1 MDYRTFGVHYR
12 DLKTW
17 FHEQEARNLPL
28 HEAQPSAVLII
39 EFSIRERVLVNRN
52 NKPTKSALAVRR
64 QRFKQLERKKL
75 AGEFRNLRKAERT
88 SACSELENC
97 SN

>member
-1 MDYRTFGVHYR
+1 MHYR

-64 QRFKQLERKKL
+64 QRFKQLEGKKTRRRVQKSTESRKNISM
-75 AGEFRNLRKAERT
+75 FRTR
-88 SACSELENC
+88 ELQ
-97 SN
+97 